1 MLKKILIALGS
12 VIGMLLI
19 VGLFLP
25 KETNIDQE
33 IIINKPKDVVFSH
46 LKSIKNDDWTVWQ
59 KKDPNL
65 VKEYKGNDGEVG
77 FISSW
82 SGNSEVGVGEQEIK
96 KIVEGERLEAE
107 LRFKKPFEGTSMTSF
122 TIEAV
127 GEGQTKVKWNF
138 SGPNPFPMNIMCFI
152 MNMKKQM
159 NQDMH
164 QGLENLKKKIET

>member
-1 MLKKILIALGS
+1 M
-12 VIGMLLI
+12 
-19 VGLFLP
+19 
-25 KETNIDQE
+25 
-33 IIINKPKDVVFSH
+33 
-46 LKSIKNDDWTVWQ
+46 WQ

-82 SGNSEVGVGEQEIK
+82 AGNSDVGVGEQEIK
-96 KIVEGERLEAE
+96 KIVEGEKVEAE
-107 LRFKKPFEGTSMTSF
+107 LRFKKPFENTSVTAF
-122 TIEAV
+122 TVEAS

-138 SGPNPFPMNIMCFI
+138 SGPSPYPMNIMCFI

-164 QGLENLKKKIET
+164 QGLENLKKKVESQP